1 MVNPIQFIR
10 EVRSELTKVVWPS
23 RREAIKITLTV
34 IIFSLVM
41 AVFLGLVDFGLTTGI
56 EKILENR

>member
-1 MVNPIQFIR
+1 MINPIQFIR

-23 RREAIKITLTV
+23 RRETLRITFAV
-34 IIFSLVM
+34 IAFSLVM